1 MKFEVSEGTHEL
13 YYTFFRGAAIIRPN
27 VAGTHSKWWSLF
39 VIKGPHKNT
48 RTAIGDSHGK
58 DDDRGSKMRDAI
70 VELFELCV

>member
-1 MKFEVSEGTHEL
+1 MKSEV
-13 YYTFFRGAAIIRPN
+13 FRGHAGIRLYLFRGGARIRPN